1 MTKMGDGQL
10 FIGGIEFKSSCAND
24 RTIPYS
30 APELNFDFTISME
43 ALKELNSFLEK
54 PNFTKNLGADIDKV

>member
-43 ALKELNSFLEK
+43 ALK
-54 PNFTKNLGADIDKV
+54 